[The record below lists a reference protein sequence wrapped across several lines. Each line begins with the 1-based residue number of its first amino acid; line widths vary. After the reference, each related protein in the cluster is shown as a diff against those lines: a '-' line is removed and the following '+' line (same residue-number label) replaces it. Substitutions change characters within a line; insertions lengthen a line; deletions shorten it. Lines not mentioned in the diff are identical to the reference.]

1 MNKPLYTKDEIDNR
15 RRAVMQECGLDP
27 YAQPPEVWLN
37 IAVAAAARG
46 EAQYAKD
53 CELAMNIA
61 NDRQNWLLGI
71 KK

>member
-1 MNKPLYTKDEIDNR
+1 MKTREKIDAR
-15 RRAVMQECGLDP
+15 RRALQAEVGLDP

-53 CELAMNIA
+53 CEMAMEIA
-61 NDRQNWLLGI
+61 NDRQNYLLGI
-71 KK
+71 ER